1 MVDTRIFEE
10 PKIDCHA
17 HVLDPERFPYGA
29 DTHYRPTGQEI
40 GAMDQYLQ
48 VMDVYGIRH
57 ALLVGPNSGYGL
69 DNRCLFDALE
79 RAEGRCKGIAVVRND
94 ISTAELEALRARGIV
109 GVAWNVTHHGP
120 DHFAGAADLLAR
132 LAALDM
138 CVSVQV
144 EHDQLVPL
152 APLFE
157 RSGVCLLVDHCG
169 RPTVSEG
176 LGQAG
181 FRALLDLAPTR
192 RVYVKLSG
200 VVKFSRASFP
210 HADARPYFDA
220 LLHAFTPERCLWAS
234 DWPYL
239 RAPVRVDVGVLL
251 KLALHL
257 LPDPVVRRQVLW
269 STPAALFGFGD

>member
-1 MVDTRIFEE
+1 MDTRIFDE

-29 DTHYRPTGQEI
+29 DTHYRPSGQEI
-40 GAMDQYLQ
+40 GAADQYLQ
-48 VMDVYGIRH
+48 VMDAYGIRH
-57 ALLVGPNSGYGL
+57 SLIVGPNSGYGL
-69 DNRCLFDALE
+69 DNRCLFDALDGTG
-79 RAEGRCKGIAVVRND
+79 GRCKGIAVVRND
-94 ISTAELEALRARGIV
+94 IAAAELEALRARGIV

-120 DHFAGAADLLAR
+120 DYFAGAAGLLAR

-152 APLFE
+152 APLLE
-157 RSGVCLLVDHCG
+157 RSGVRVLVDHCG

-176 LGQAG
+176 IEQPG
-181 FRALLDLAPTR
+181 FRALLDLAPTG
-192 RVYVKLSG
+192 RVFVKLSG
-200 VVKFSRASFP
+200 VVKFSREPYP
-210 HADARPYFDA
+210 HADAQPYFDA
-220 LLHAFTPERCLWAS
+220 LLSAFTPERCLWAT

-257 LPDPVVRRQVLW
+257 LPDAGVRRQVLW
-269 STPAALFGFGD
+269 STPAALFGFAA